1 MVTRDYKTSLCFRI
15 YDLRVLQ
22 NNPIVGIVDF
32 GFGVLRAFVGFS
44 GVFHFVVGWLFW
56 DFSHVSRIT
65 NSFSRF

>member
-1 MVTRDYKTSLCFRI
+1 LGLITGHGAVMVTRDYKTSLCFRI

-44 GVFHFVVGWLFW
+44 GVFHFVVGFGCFGIL
-56 DFSHVSRIT
+56 VM
-65 NSFSRF
+65 